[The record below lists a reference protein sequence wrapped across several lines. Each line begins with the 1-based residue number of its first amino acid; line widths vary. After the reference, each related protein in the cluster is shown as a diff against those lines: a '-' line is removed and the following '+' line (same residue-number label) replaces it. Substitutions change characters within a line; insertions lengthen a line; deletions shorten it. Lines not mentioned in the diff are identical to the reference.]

1 MRFASTPGLRL
12 AALSDPGQDL
22 LYTMSRESERQL
34 RITVLIT
41 SMSKRLRPVCE
52 SWPQDVFDAMIQR
65 LAAITV
71 KYESISLPGGV
82 YDNEE
87 TQQLIA
93 DMRAVLDK
101 NQELRRQSG
110 ESTPVDE

>member
-1 MRFASTPGLRL
+1 MGGLRL
-12 AALSDPGQDL
+12 AAFRGPRQHL
-22 LYTMSRESERQL
+22 LYQMSRESEKQL
-34 RITVLIT
+34 RLTALIT

-52 SWPQDVFDAMIQR
+52 AWPQDVFDAMVHR

-82 YDNEE
+82 YDNDE
-87 TQQLIA
+87 TEQLIA

-101 NQELRRQSG
+101 NQELRRKSG
-110 ESTPVDE
+110 ESTPLDE